1 MRKCPPG
8 VFCVENMTIIMCMFL
23 VLFVGFVVMRTSN
36 TMPSRAPMQRRH
48 HNDNDYGYG
57 YGYGYEYERPP
68 VQQVRHMAPF
78 LMQAMQP
85 FPQEDVLQDPYMPP
99 LKDERYLVPVPG
111 SRVTPINISTN
122 VGAVNTSYR
131 QVGLLT
137 PMDGHSPKYKNKH
150 NDENVSQHKVNILP
164 LMGRPVFVSRD
175 KWQYYTMS
183 DQKNSVKLPI
193 VRNGRSGTSEN
204 GVDQL
209 YEGDKVHVQGY
220 NQAFRVTI
228 YDNDTIQYIPYL

>member
-8 VFCVENMTIIMCMFL
+8 VFCIENMTIIMCVFL
-23 VLFVGFVVMRTSN
+23 VLFVGFVVTRTSN
-36 TMPSRAPMQRRH
+36 PIPSAAPIQRRAA
-48 HNDNDYGYG
+48 DNDYGYD
-57 YGYGYEYERPP
+57 YGYERPP
-68 VQQVRHMAPF
+68 VQQVRHMPPF
-78 LMQAMQP
+78 LMQPMQP

-111 SRVTPINISTN
+111 SRVMPINVSTQ

-137 PMDGHSPKYKNKH
+137 PMTGDGPRYRNKH

-193 VRNGRSGTSEN
+193 VRNGRSGTTEY

-220 NQAFRVTI
+220 NQPFRVTM